1 MQEAN
6 RNTDLIFQAQK
17 ILKDA
22 EQRGIQT
29 LDVFTDSSITIS
41 KTIDKY
47 ILNEHLIN
55 TSRDLINQ
63 YERKAKYEKLM
74 IMTLLVIFFAVVL
87 NIVKTRLLW

>member
-1 MQEAN
+1 MQQAN
-6 RNTDLIFQAQK
+6 RNTDLISQAQQL
-17 ILKDA
+17 LKDA
-22 EQRGIQT
+22 DVRGIQT
-29 LDVFTDSSITIS
+29 LDVISDSSSTLS

-63 YERKAKYEKLM
+63 YERKAKYEK
-74 IMTLLVIFFAVVL
+74 IIIVTLLVIFFAVAL